1 MKAITS
7 KIHKKQRNASI
18 VYGLFY
24 LIMGIIPQFNEES
37 SLVSW
42 SYIFVG
48 VVMLGTI
55 GYQAYKGNYFSI
67 IKWNDNILAFKSPE
81 SKFVQF
87 KRSAIKS
94 VKLTDKSLTINAG
107 LGDGEM
113 LDLDYFKTEDLEYFK
128 KDFVEGALTETEA
141 YNLAEA

>member
-7 KIHKKQRNASI
+7 KIHKKQRNVLI

-55 GYQAYKGNYFSI
+55 GYQAYKVNYFSI